1 MAYSADTDLTN
12 DIITEKELIELTD
25 DEKLGTVNAARVAAA
40 RSRIDE
46 LIDGHLRAGGYT
58 LPLASTPPMLKSL
71 SLDGTVYYLWERKKK
86 HNMPEGMKKKYDA
99 IMALLARIQKRQ
111 ILIGSA
117 DPAETEAGAGNYKT
131 NKTAEDRVFT
141 KDELSKY

>member
-1 MAYSADTDLTN
+1 MAYGNDADLTN

-25 DEKLGTVNAARVAAA
+25 DEKLGQVNTVRVATA
-40 RSRIDE
+40 RSSIDE

-58 LPLASTPPMLKSL
+58 LPLVSTPPMLKKISD
-71 SLDGTVYYLWERKKK
+71 DGTIYYLWERKKK

-99 IMALLARIQKRQ
+99 IMALLMRIQKRQ
-111 ILIGSA
+111 ILIGTA
-117 DPAETEAGAGNYKT
+117 DAAETNAASGNYKT
-131 NKTAEDRVFT
+131 NKTSEDRMFT